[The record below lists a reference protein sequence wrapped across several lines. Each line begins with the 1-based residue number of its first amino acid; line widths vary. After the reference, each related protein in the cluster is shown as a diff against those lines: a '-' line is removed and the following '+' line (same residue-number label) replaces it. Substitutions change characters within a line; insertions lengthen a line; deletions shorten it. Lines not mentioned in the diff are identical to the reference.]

1 MLVGL
6 NRKELKKVMKE
17 AFTELMEE
25 EKAERDELEFVD
37 LEEEEDDDDDGFIR
51 DRDLRCFM
59 DEGECFPIMLAKGHV
74 SFDGKFKTS
83 YILKDARDRALDFFC
98 AFMDETDYDVDK
110 MIAIADFYEDLL
122 RRGEIGKL
130 HGNYHEARNLA
141 GIHFWRFDLMEA
153 LATREHE
160 NEHRLYIV
168 TLTERFCE
176 LVRYLE
182 MLKDGGKTDFSDIDE
197 DYGFLHLAWKYD
209 EDVTPAIS
217 NMLIDGMLEQEEETN
232 DGFPTK
238 FVDFFLNVGREPDEG
253 DYDWEDLIDEEENT
267 DDDAPEDY
275 DCYEEMYADIDGLE
289 EGVSPEEGTSDDAE
303 SAEVN
308 AEEAEA

>member
-6 NRKELKKVMKE
+6 NRKELKKVFRE
-17 AFTELMEE
+17 SFAEIMEE
-25 EKAERDELEFVD
+25 EKMRLDELDFLD
-37 LEEEEDDDDDGFIR
+37 LEEDEDDADSGGSFNFAR
-51 DRDLRCFM
+51 DVKCYM
-59 DEGECFPIMLAKGHV
+59 EEGDCFPILLAKGHV
-74 SFDGKFKTS
+74 SFDGKYKTS
-83 YILKDARDRALDFFC
+83 YILKDARDKALDIFC

-110 MIAIADFYEDLL
+110 MIAIADFYEGLL
-122 RRGEIGKL
+122 RRGKIGKL
-130 HGNYHEARNLA
+130 HGNYNETRNLTEL
-141 GIHFWRFDLMEA
+141 FLWRFDLMEA

-209 EDVTPAIS
+209 EDVMPAVS
-217 NMLIDGMLEQEEETN
+217 NMLIDGMHRQEEETN

-238 FVDFFLNVGREPDEG
+238 FLDFFLNAGREPDEG
-253 DYDWEDLIDEEENT
+253 DYDWEDLIDEEEDA
-267 DDDAPEDY
+267 DDDVPEDY
-275 DCYEEMYADIDGLE
+275 DCYEEMYAEIDGFE
-289 EGVSPEEGTSDDAE
+289 EDTAAE
-303 SAEVN
+303 P
-308 AEEAEA
+308 EAEKVEA